1 MPIQERM
8 RVLATAEVRSHIAE
22 RGGLLFVWVRES
34 RPVRGALRILCT
46 STEPPVD
53 ALEWQRVETKG
64 GLLVFLPPG
73 LRLPRELHLVVKGM
87 LHRRVEAFWD
97 GCAFVM

>member
-1 MPIQERM
+1 M

-22 RGGLLFVWVRES
+22 RGGMVFVWVKEH
-34 RPVRGALRILCT
+34 RPARGALRILCT
-46 STEPPVD
+46 STEPPLD
-53 ALEWQRVETKG
+53 ALEWQRVEVKE

-87 LHRRVEAFWD
+87 LRRRIEAVWE
-97 GCAFVM
+97 GCAFA